1 MLNRRHLR
9 VKAMQTLYAYSLS
22 EDKNNLMGFQKSLLK
37 SVEEVD
43 EMYIWTLN
51 LLDEVAEY
59 VLIDVEGIANKWI
72 PSDKD
77 AVFSSTKLNS
87 NTFIESLRQNRSYLE
102 KVKRYKVDWNFDPEI
117 VRSVFAQLKVSEP
130 YLEYLQLEDRS
141 IGAEKDIIKFIFK
154 KIILKSP
161 DIEQAF
167 DQRFINWQVDK
178 EVLQAMIAKTFKN
191 FSNEVPSKNQ
201 LADLTPNWIEDRDF
215 VVDLLNQSIR
225 YGAAYQ
231 ELIVGKTKN
240 WESDRIALVDTL
252 LIRMAITEL
261 LNFPTIPVKVTMNEY
276 IELSKTFSTPKSS
289 TFINGVLDKIYNELK
304 EQGRIRKEGR
314 GLLS

>member
-22 EDKNNLMGFQKSLLK
+22 EDKHNIMSFEKSLLK

-43 EMYIWTLN
+43 EMYLWTLN

-72 PSDKD
+72 PTDKD
-77 AVFSSTKLNS
+77 ETFSSTKLNS
-87 NTFIESLRQNRSYLE
+87 NTFIESLRQNRNYLE
-102 KVKRYKVDWNFDPEI
+102 KVKRFKVNWNFDPEI
-117 VRSVFAQLKVSEP
+117 VRSVFAQLKDSEA

-141 IGAEKDIIKFIFK
+141 IAAEKDIIKYIFK

-161 DIEQAF
+161 DIEQTF

-191 FSNEVPSKNQ
+191 FSNEVPAKNQ

-215 VVDLLNQSIR
+215 AVDLLRRSIK
-225 YGAAYQ
+225 YAAEYQ

-276 IELSKTFSTPKSS
+276 IELSKAFSTEKSS
-289 TFINGVLDKIYNELK
+289 IFINGILDKIYNELR

-314 GLLS
+314 GLIS

>member
-59 VLIDVEGIANKWI
+59 VLIAVEGIANKWI

-117 VRSVFAQLKVSEP
+117 VRSVFAQLKESEP

-289 TFINGVLDKIYNELK
+289 TFINGILDKIYNELK